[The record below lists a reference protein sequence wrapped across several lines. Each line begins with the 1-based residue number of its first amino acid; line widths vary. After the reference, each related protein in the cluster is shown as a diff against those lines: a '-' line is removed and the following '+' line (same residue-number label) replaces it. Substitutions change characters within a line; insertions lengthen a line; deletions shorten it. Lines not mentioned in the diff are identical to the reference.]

1 MNPRHQR
8 QATRLLRHIGV
19 PLQDIRSFSFMK
31 RYTPV
36 PDRHSQ
42 QNKFGPG
49 LLTLHLKD
57 GTDRVQTLH
66 PRHHPSATIRYLLE
80 QNIPLDN
87 LHLPQ
92 PSGRTEGE
100 TTYRRPS
107 LYLFWHA
114 ILCLLAFSL
123 GFYLAGI
130 LGDTDGVLL
139 SLPFFALAVYWAYVL
154 QTRFC
159 YVTLDGKG
167 LHVHSMGRVVSY
179 PYEQLLKIN
188 FDFAREQQF
197 THVME
202 VLETDYRYH
211 LYYIGRVPRTHLQE
225 ICQRLCRAG
234 IDATCSLNTEK
245 RYYGDVYHVQ

>member
-1 MNPRHQR
+1 MKESHLNRARRFLQR
-8 QATRLLRHIGV
+8 RGIE
-19 PLQDIRSFSFMK
+19 LQNLAGFSFMK

-36 PDRHSQ
+36 S
-42 QNKFGPG
+42 
-49 LLTLHLKD
+49 
-57 GTDRVQTLH
+57 
-66 PRHHPSATIRYLLE
+66 RHHSIHPSSVVRYLI
-80 QNIPLDN
+80 QGNIPFEN
-87 LHLPQ
+87 LHRPASREST
-92 PSGRTEGE
+92 PEASAK
-100 TTYRRPS
+100 TYRRPS

-179 PYEQLLKIN
+179 PYERLLKIN

>member
-1 MNPRHQR
+1 MGPDYWSCDSKTVRRRYSPCTH
-8 QATRLLRHIGV
+8 ATTR
-19 PLQDIRSFSFMK
+19 PLS
-31 RYTPV
+31 
-36 PDRHSQ
+36 
-42 QNKFGPG
+42 
-49 LLTLHLKD
+49 
-57 GTDRVQTLH
+57 
-66 PRHHPSATIRYLLE
+66 SATSYKGTSPSRTSTGLPAGKALLKH
-80 QNIPLDN
+80 PPKPTAALR
-87 LHLPQ
+87 
-92 PSGRTEGE
+92 STC
-100 TTYRRPS
+100 
-107 LYLFWHA
+107 FWHA

>member
-1 MNPRHQR
+1 MKESHLNRARRFLQR
-8 QATRLLRHIGV
+8 RGIE
-19 PLQDIRSFSFMK
+19 LQLKDGSEK
-31 RYTPV
+31 V
-36 PDRHSQ
+36 
-42 QNKFGPG
+42 
-49 LLTLHLKD
+49 LTLHA
-57 GTDRVQTLH
+57 
-66 PRHHPSATIRYLLE
+66 RHHPSSVVRYLI
-80 QNIPLDN
+80 QGTIPFEN
-87 LHLPQ
+87 LHRPASREST
-92 PSGRTEGE
+92 PEASAK
-100 TTYRRPS
+100 TYRRPS

-179 PYEQLLKIN
+179 PYERLLKIN